1 MRKIPIW
8 NTLIVYIP
16 VKNTHTHE
24 HAHTL
29 VLPPHNPKENKQFIG
44 EEIWL
49 ANKHQLRFRT
59 SVVIT

>member
-44 EEIWL
+44 EEI
-49 ANKHQLRFRT
+49 
-59 SVVIT
+59 